1 MPWVLSGVNPKLLQR
16 EIWLYSKGPPVL
28 SHKRQERRRWR
39 PNPHPQVQ
47 RLSETKSGTGEPVI
61 IKKYANRRLY
71 NTQTSSYVTLDHLAE
86 MVRKGVDFEVH
97 DARSGEDITR
107 SVLTQII
114 FEEEGKGQHL
124 LPIQFLRRLIGFYG
138 DSMQAFLPRYLEMS
152 MESFSRNQEE
162 MREKLTDTFGGGAA
176 IKNFENLARQN
187 VAMFENAMRMF
198 TPGVREAE
206 PGPSGR
212 AKTNGGQGQKAGA
225 AREEE
230 IRELKDQLEA
240 MRRELAELAS
250 RK

>member
-1 MPWVLSGVNPKLLQR
+1 
-16 EIWLYSKGPPVL
+16 
-28 SHKRQERRRWR
+28 
-39 PNPHPQVQ
+39 
-47 RLSETKSGTGEPVI
+47 
-61 IKKYANRRLY
+61 
-71 NTQTSSYVTLDHLAE
+71 
-86 MVRKGVDFEVH
+86 
-97 DARSGEDITR
+97 
-107 SVLTQII
+107 
-114 FEEEGKGQHL
+114 
-124 LPIQFLRRLIGFYG
+124 
-138 DSMQAFLPRYLEMS
+138 MQAFLPRYLEMS

-187 VAMFENAMRMF
+187 VAMFENTMRMF

-212 AKTNGGQGQKAGA
+212 ANQWWAGQKAGA

-250 RK
+250 REIAVRYSSSCSMRPPVRCHVGLAEEIALEIIDAVIVEQLASASEPTHSATVSSRKFLARSTNVRTNS